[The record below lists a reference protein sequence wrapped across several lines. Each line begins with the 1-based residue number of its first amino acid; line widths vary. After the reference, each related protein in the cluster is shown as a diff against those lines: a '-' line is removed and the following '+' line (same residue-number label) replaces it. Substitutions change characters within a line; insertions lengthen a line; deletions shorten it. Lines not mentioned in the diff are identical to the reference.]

1 MAKTRW
7 KYFRYCVPEWQE
19 GFYHEWVSGQ
29 RPPIGPAPVSGN
41 GHGPVA
47 TPAAVWGAL
56 TIVYVLWGSTY
67 LAIRE
72 AIQTMP
78 PLLMAST
85 RFLIAG
91 GLLYAWAI
99 RRGEHVADR
108 PGRAQWLAA
117 FVVGGLLLLGG
128 NGLVVY
134 AEGRIPSGIT
144 ALLVATVPLWM
155 VLFGMGFFRERI
167 TPLEIAGVLVG
178 FVGIG
183 LLVGLPGAGEFDLIG
198 CGAAVLASASW
209 AVGSL
214 YQRRAPLPSRPLVST
229 AMQMLAGGVLLAVVG
244 VAFGELGRID
254 VEAISLRSLLGW
266 LYLIVFG
273 SLVAF
278 SAYVWLLKVAPIT
291 LVGTYAYVNPI
302 VAVFLGWALLSEPI
316 TSMTLVAAAVIVLA
330 VAIVVTARSRAAVAA
345 SRASARRAGAAPASR
360 EATRPAHR

>member
-1 MAKTRW
+1 MSAQPSR
-7 KYFRYCVPEWQE
+7 
-19 GFYHEWVSGQ
+19 
-29 RPPIGPAPVSGN
+29 IGSPNASGN
-41 GHGPVA
+41 GHLRPA

-56 TIVYVLWGSTY
+56 GIVYVLWGSTY

-91 GLLYAWAI
+91 GLLYGWAI
-99 RRGEHVADR
+99 RRGDRVADR

-134 AEGRIPSGIT
+134 AETRIPSGIT
-144 ALLVATVPLWM
+144 AVLVATVPLWM

-167 TPLEIAGVLVG
+167 TALEIAGVLVG
-178 FVGIG
+178 FAGIG
-183 LLVGLPGAGEFDLIG
+183 LLIGLPGAGEFDLVG

-214 YQRRAPLPSRPLVST
+214 YQRRAPMPSRPLVST
-229 AMQMLAGGVLLAVVG
+229 AMQMLGGGALLAVVG

-254 VEAISLRSLLGW
+254 VAAISLPSLLGL

-291 LVGTYAYVNPI
+291 LVGTYAYVNPV

-316 TSMTLVAAAVIVLA
+316 TSMTLVAAGVIVVA
-330 VAIVVTARSRAAVAA
+330 VAIVVTARSRAAMAA
-345 SRASARRAGAAPASR
+345 SRAAAGPAGAVPVR
-360 EATRPAHR
+360 PEPTRPAPR